1 MRYSTLKNFLAV
13 ALVTTTSTLSGIDMK
28 LSGSVVSDNQKMM
41 TSRYMGFV
49 KNMAV
54 NEGDIVKKGQM
65 LYEIDSKEIESA
77 ERQVDLAV
85 SQARLAL
92 QMNHNQYD
100 NVVTNLARHKRLYS
114 KKMVSKHDLEQ
125 LELAAKN
132 MKDMIKISDEQV
144 NQALAKREEVLNQ
157 YQYLKIVA
165 PNDGVIVAKKL
176 NEGEMAI
183 PGMPALVLTDLS
195 KLKIVAQISETDLKY
210 IELHKHVDVTIP
222 SLALK
227 TTGEISSIIPNS
239 NPMTHKF
246 KIKIKF
252 DAKGRSVYPGMYA
265 KVFITTPTPKPKPV
279 ATTVATTPTDKK

>member
-1 MRYSTLKNFLAV
+1 MKKTILWITT
-13 ALVTTTSTLSGIDMK
+13 ALVTALYAGEIE

-54 NEGDIVKKGQM
+54 SEGDIVKKGQL

-77 ERQVDLAV
+77 ERQVDLAI

-92 QMNHNQYD
+92 QMNKNQYN
-100 NVVTNLARHKRLYS
+100 NVLTNLARHKRLYK
-114 KKMVSKHDLEQ
+114 KKMVSKYELET

-132 MKDMIKISDEQV
+132 LKDMVTIAEKQV
-144 NQALAKREEVLNQ
+144 KQALAKKEEVLNQ
-157 YQYLKIVA
+157 YKYLKITA
-165 PNDGVIVAKKL
+165 PNDGVIVAKRI

-183 PGMPALVLTDLS
+183 PGMPAVVLTDLS
-195 KLKIVAQISETDLKY
+195 RLKIVAEISETQLPSIHIGEKAQ
-210 IELHKHVDVTIP
+210 IEIP

-227 TTGEISSIIPNS
+227 TTGEVSSIIPNS

-252 DAKGRSVYPGMYA
+252 DTQGKSVYPGMYV
-265 KVFITTPTPKPKPV
+265 KIVLGS
-279 ATTVATTPTDKK
+279 

>member
-1 MRYSTLKNFLAV
+1 MKKIVIIAAMLWASVSGAV
-13 ALVTTTSTLSGIDMK
+13 ELD

-54 NEGDIVKKGQM
+54 SEGDIVKKGQL
-65 LYEIDSKEIESA
+65 LYEIDSKEIEAA

-92 QMNHNQYD
+92 QMNRNQYK
-100 NVVTNLARHKRLYS
+100 NVMVNLERHKRLY
-114 KKMVSKHDLEQ
+114 KKHMVSKYELEQ
-125 LELAAKN
+125 LELGAKN
-132 MKDMIKISDEQV
+132 LRDMIKIAQEQV
-144 NQALAKREEVLNQ
+144 NQALAKKEEVLNQ
-157 YQYLKIVA
+157 YQYLRIVA

-195 KLKIVAQISETDLKY
+195 KLKIVAEISETELKH
-210 IELHKHVDVTIP
+210 IALKKKVDVTIP
-222 SLALK
+222 SIGLH
-227 TTGEISSIIPNS
+227 TIGEISSIIPSS

-252 DAKGRSVYPGMYA
+252 DHKGKSVYPGMYA
-265 KVFITTPTPKPKPV
+265 KLIIQS
-279 ATTVATTPTDKK
+279 